1 MTHGY
6 TKRST
11 ASAWIMGALLAAGLM
26 GAAWLGGQAL
36 LEFRQLERSVTVKG
50 LAERE
55 VPADRAIWPIRFAQV
70 GNDLPELY
78 QQMADNTA
86 KVVAFLR
93 ERGFDDT
100 EISPSA
106 PSVTDRQAQDWG
118 DPNTRQFRYSAS
130 AVVTVYTDKVEQ
142 VREVQRGLMVL
153 GKQGIALS
161 TEGYQAQTEY
171 LFTDLNALKPG
182 MVEEATRNAREV
194 AEKFARDSDSRLG
207 KIRTAN
213 QGQFSISDRDSNTP
227 FIKKIRVV
235 STVQY
240 YLD

>member
-1 MTHGY
+1 MTHRDA
-6 TKRST
+6 KRST
-11 ASAWIMGALLAAGLM
+11 APAWIMGALLALGLM

-55 VPADRAIWPIRFAQV
+55 VPADRAIWPIRFAGV
-70 GNDLPELY
+70 GNDLPALY
-78 QQMADNTA
+78 EQMADHSA
-86 KVVAFLR
+86 RVAAFLA
-93 ERGFDDT
+93 EQGF
-100 EISPSA
+100 EAGEVSPSA

-118 DPNTRQFRYSAS
+118 DPNARQFRYSAS
-130 AVVTVYTDKVEQ
+130 AVVTVYTDKVER
-142 VREVQRGLMVL
+142 VREAQRSLMAL
-153 GKQGIALS
+153 GRQGIALS

-171 LFTDLNALKPG
+171 LFTDLNALKPS

-207 KIRTAN
+207 KIRTAS
-213 QGQFSISDRDSNTP
+213 QGQFSISDRDNNTP
-227 FIKKIRVV
+227 FIKKVRVV
-235 STVQY
+235 STIQY

>member
-1 MTHGY
+1 MTDRAG
-6 TKRST
+6 KCST
-11 ASAWIMGALLAAGLM
+11 TAALILGALLAAGLI
-26 GAAWLGGQAL
+26 GSAWVAGKAL

-55 VPADRAIWPIRFAQV
+55 VPANQAIWPIRFSEV

-78 QQMADNTA
+78 ARMSENTE
-86 KVVAFLR
+86 KVVDFLG
-93 ERGFDDT
+93 EQGFDTT

-118 DPNTRQFRYSAS
+118 DPSSRAFRYSAG
-130 AVVTVYTDKVEQ
+130 AVVTVYTSKVDQ
-142 VREVQRGLMVL
+142 VREAQRRLMALGRQGL
-153 GKQGIALS
+153 ALT

-171 LFTDLNALKPG
+171 LFTELNAIKPA

-227 FIKKIRVV
+227 HIKKIRVV